1 MSASTPPPPPSAPP
15 VAPPAAGPVQ
25 TGSRKSKSFPAQVFD
40 FLSGFGFAV
49 ILLSFLFLL
58 TFLGTLAQR
67 NQSLFEVQ
75 REYFESDIILWD
87 DLGFPIP
94 LPGVRL
100 LLALLAVNLVLGGI
114 IRIRKRAATFGVIV
128 THIGM
133 VMLLAAGLVEY
144 VASTKGHM
152 TLYEGDSSAQ
162 YQSYFEW
169 EVTVTKVGET
179 RRLSIPGEQFIELD
193 PEGIAVF
200 QHATL
205 PFDLVFGN
213 VGKNTDVLPANQ
225 HVAGSD
231 LAVMDGFFLR
241 KLEPNIQAEQD
252 VAGLYFTATA
262 GSGAGAE
269 ILDQGLLWGRQRAP
283 HRLEHDGA
291 VWLIDLHRKRFPVPF
306 EIELL
311 DFRKEEHPGTMMA
324 KAFESD
330 VRKTDGGQTQELTIS
345 MNEPLRHAGFTFFQ
359 ASWGPSDAKPG
370 TPLFSTFA
378 VVRNPADSWPLW
390 ACYVITFGL
399 LWHFCM
405 KLWKHIQR
413 EQGKRERNLGEEA

>member
-1 MSASTPPPPPSAPP
+1 M
-15 VAPPAAGPVQ
+15 
-25 TGSRKSKSFPAQVFD
+25 RRIYD

-49 ILLSFLFLL
+49 ILLSFLFFL

-75 REYFESDIILWD
+75 REYFESDVIFWQPFAWSEL
-87 DLGFPIP
+87 LGWVTIP

-100 LLALLAVNLVLGGI
+100 LLVLLAVNLVLGGI
-114 IRIRKRAATFGVIV
+114 IRIRKRATTFGVIV
-128 THIGM
+128 THLGM

-152 TLYEGDSSAQ
+152 TLYEGDKSAQ

-179 RRLSIPGEQFIELD
+179 RRLSIPGERFIELD

-200 QHATL
+200 QHSTL

-241 KLEPNIQAEQD
+241 KLEPKLQP
-252 VAGLYFTATA
+252 
-262 GSGAGAE
+262 
-269 ILDQGLLWGRQRAP
+269 ILN
-283 HRLEHDGA
+283 
-291 VWLIDLHRKRFPVPF
+291 
-306 EIELL
+306 
-311 DFRKEEHPGTMMA
+311 
-324 KAFESD
+324 SD
-330 VRKTDGGQTQELTIS
+330 
-345 MNEPLRHAGFTFFQ
+345 
-359 ASWGPSDAKPG
+359 
-370 TPLFSTFA
+370 
-378 VVRNPADSWPLW
+378 
-390 ACYVITFGL
+390 
-399 LWHFCM
+399 
-405 KLWKHIQR
+405 
-413 EQGKRERNLGEEA
+413 